1 MKFQWDH
8 KENCMVSELG
18 TYKYVEVRPREYRLY
33 VKAGGTW
40 LGILTFLKGTST
52 VEVEVF
58 ARGYDFAVLQEGMR
72 WELWTQYSEKERIKR
87 APFCIG
93 GWDLT

>member
-18 TYKYVEVRPREYRLY
+18 MYKYVEVQPRIYRLY

-40 LGILTFLKGTST
+40 LGILTFPKGTST

-58 ARGYDFAVLQEGMR
+58 ARGYDFAVFQESMR
-72 WELWTQYSEKERIKR
+72 RELWTQYYEKKRIKD
-87 APFCIG
+87 APFCIW